1 MSGHSKWSTIKHK
14 KAAQDAKRGKIFTK
28 LGRAITIAAREGGGD
43 METNFVLRL
52 AVDKAKK
59 SSMPADNI
67 DRAIKRG
74 TGESGDGIVMEK
86 AVYGGYGSGGVAVA
100 VDVLTDNNNRT
111 VSGLRKIFED
121 HGGSLAEASS
131 VLWQF
136 KEKGRVVIKC
146 ARIEKSKKF
155 GEDDKEVP
163 IARDEVMM
171 SLMDIDDIEDVHEID
186 EEIDGDEEQFELC
199 EVITSVRNLAK
210 IRNKLENLGYLVDSA
225 EIVKIP
231 DNIQDVD
238 ESTVEKLKS
247 LFEKLDDHDD
257 VEGVWFNADI

>member
-14 KAAQDAKRGKIFTK
+14 KAAQDAKRGKVFTK
-28 LGRAITIAAREGGGD
+28 LGRAITIAVREGGGD

-86 AVYGGYGSGGVAVA
+86 AVYGGYGSGGIAVA
-100 VDVLTDNNNRT
+100 VDVLTDNKNRT

-121 HGGSLAEASS
+121 HGGNLAEASS

-136 KEKGRVVIKC
+136 KEKGRVVVKC
-146 ARIEKSKKF
+146 ARVEKAEKF
-155 GEDDKEVP
+155 GEDDREIP
-163 IARDEVMM
+163 IKKDKVIM
-171 SLMDIDDIEDVHEID
+171 SLMDISDVEDIVEID
-186 EEIDGDEEQFELC
+186 EVGEKFELC
-199 EVITSVRNLAK
+199 EVITSVKNLAK
-210 IRNKLENLGYLVDSA
+210 VRDEVEKLGYLVDSA
-225 EIVKIP
+225 EIVKVP
-231 DNIQDVD
+231 DNIQDID
-238 ESTVEKLKS
+238 ESTAEKLKG
-247 LFEKLDDHDD
+247 LFEDLDDHDD
-257 VEGVWFNADI
+257 VEGVWFNVDI